1 MRIQKMNENPFDF
14 LNSINTTKIN
24 LIRDEGRGASEYA
37 PYLMNRG
44 LSQFSDTIMYANEMN
59 IRWHTD
65 KQMQYEFLLHSIR
78 PRKRVS
84 KWAKKEDVDITQ
96 IISELFGC
104 SIKKAEE
111 VRSVLGSRTIE
122 EIIKYS
128 KVMHGGI
135 LNAK

>member
-1 MRIQKMNENPFDF
+1 MNENPFDF

-37 PYLMNRG
+37 PYLMNKG
-44 LSQFSDTIMYANEMN
+44 MSQFSDTIMYANEMN
-59 IRWHTD
+59 TRWYMD
-65 KQMQYEFLLHSIR
+65 KQMQYEFLLNSIR

-84 KWAKKEDVDITQ
+84 KWAKKDDAETVQ
-96 IISELFGC
+96 SISELFGC

-111 VRSVLGSRTIE
+111 VRYVLGSKTIE

-135 LNAK
+135 RNAK